1 MTFDLVTLIISSW
14 YLLGRHPYGYLSL
27 GGISRVLAVDGIGYF
42 VLLTAVNIVNL
53 IFYKTAPTA
62 ALQTAGASLGYVFT
76 MIGCQRI
83 LIRLKGVLIA
93 KIYVEDR

>member
-62 ALQTAGASLGYVFT
+62 ALQTAAASLGYVVT

-93 KIYVEDR
+93 KIYVDDR